1 MTDAKDD
8 VLKVAEYFNGLTLY
22 SPNSQMLPA
31 AMSHVLVTLPL
42 ALAMQECIRSMADR
56 LTTLTRERDEAVKR
70 RREIDDEAFDYAEQ
84 IETLRTQVAAA
95 RKLMAEAA
103 EDIEYMVNAEYHGPN
118 DVHPAMRA
126 KYTRD
131 MEIVT
136 RIDAALTQEDA

>member
-56 LTTLTRERDEAVKR
+56 LTTLTRERDEA
-70 RREIDDEAFDYAEQ
+70 REERDALRENWSGLLIEQANLLRMREEAIQLRDEA
-84 IETLRTQVAAA
+84 
-95 RKLMAEAA
+95 RKE
-103 EDIEYMVNAEYHGPN
+103 I
-118 DVHPAMRA
+118 
-126 KYTRD
+126 TRLS
-131 MEIVT
+131 ELL
-136 RIDAALTQEDA
+136 ALK